1 MKKVFALLMI
11 AVILVL
17 SLSAVAEQQAESFIF
32 RNGITWGMSTGEVFA
47 QEGEGEKGES
57 PAPETEI
64 VRYPEIKISKYMSSL
79 YFTFMRGGLRACA
92 YVLDD
97 ADQDT
102 FGYLSKVYDGKYG
115 TGTEAD
121 EAERVSVMTSVLNM
135 PESSLLQM
143 DAPAIRK
150 WELADGTQ
158 IWLYCGLDQGKPACR
173 IIYLAP
179 AGLFAEPAAE
189 EELDYEGV

>member
-57 PAPETEI
+57 PAP
-64 VRYPEIKISKYMSSL
+64 
-79 YFTFMRGGLRACA
+79 
-92 YVLDD
+92 
-97 ADQDT
+97 
-102 FGYLSKVYDGKYG
+102 
-115 TGTEAD
+115 
-121 EAERVSVMTSVLNM
+121 
-135 PESSLLQM
+135 
-143 DAPAIRK
+143 
-150 WELADGTQ
+150 
-158 IWLYCGLDQGKPACR
+158 
-173 IIYLAP
+173 